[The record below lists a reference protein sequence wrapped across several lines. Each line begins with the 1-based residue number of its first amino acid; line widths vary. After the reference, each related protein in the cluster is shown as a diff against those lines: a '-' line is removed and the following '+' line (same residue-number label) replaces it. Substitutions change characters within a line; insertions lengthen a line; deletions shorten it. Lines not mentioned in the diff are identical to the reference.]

1 MAKTTALSFIGT
13 ASENYI
19 QQITALEGTFD
30 IAPKHKIV
38 FYDGAGAVS
47 GIEWNGTQDLEV
59 VIPTIA
65 DLIKDPVK
73 FAGTVD
79 AADGTITWK
88 ETGHTAQTGDLVYMT
103 VDCTFNTIAC
113 EAGDMAIYDGKNWH
127 VVTGENQV
135 TINATAATVSGND
148 NLFSITGSAKTLL
161 TVEGKTLS
169 VKIDYADVR
178 SKLGLV
184 FNDEV
189 NRSVDNAKVT
199 VDTVKLSVSK
209 VDGTPSDI
217 TTSVS
222 FDLPTAL
229 ADGTVTINQS
239 VLTSG
244 DFTFERGVFPAVV
257 KNSASI
263 SAEVSGNLTIGKSS
277 LEDSENGD
285 YVTTVDAI
293 KAVSFAPATA
303 ASHQFAYVANVST
316 SGSKSFVSGLHTF
329 VDGTDDPAKAD
340 FTVYGAVTAAAASNT
355 FATGWDVEAAT
366 GEVVSSIT
374 VGNVTIGASSANN
387 VLVTG
392 LSGEGSTV
400 VTDVTFGSISF
411 GAGTDF
417 VTGLGNTEA
426 ATGDV
431 VTTVSFGTTSL
442 VEDSTVTAKSAAI
455 VSATVSNHVLSF
467 TTADFMKPVRV
478 DVTGQSVSKKEFTKG
493 SATLTGFSFTSD
505 ALTFG
510 GISQADTTISY
521 KSLLKGEVTL
531 TQDSTLYYLD
541 KAAQDQYVVE
551 MSYADWSFTA
561 ATVSKNTPVLNNP
574 GLTAYIP
581 ANTVAVSLTDG
592 TLPSLTIADPTSKLT
607 ASVGTAL
614 STEKVA
620 FLAVSSD
627 KKNIAIPSF
636 SLVSVSAEADGIS
649 VAVGGN
655 YAVTDGT
662 VTILSNTFV
671 KGVMVDDSA
680 VSTYVAPTQ
689 EQGN

>member
-30 IAPKHKIV
+30 IAPAHKIV
-38 FYDGAGAVS
+38 FYNGAGAVE
-47 GIEWNGTQDLEV
+47 GVEWTGTQDLEV

-79 AADGTITWK
+79 AADGTITW
-88 ETGHTAQTGDLVYMT
+88 TSSGHTAQKGDLVYIT
-103 VDCTFNTIAC
+103 VPCTFNSIAC
-113 EAGDMAIYDGKNWH
+113 EAGDMAIYDGTNWH

-135 TINATAATVSGND
+135 TINADVATVSGND
-148 NLFSITGSAKTLL
+148 NLFSITGTAKTLL
-161 TVEGKTLS
+161 SVEGKTLS
-169 VKIDYADVR
+169 VAIDYADVR
-178 SKLGLV
+178 SKIAVSL
-184 FNDEV
+184 NDDLTRNVE
-189 NRSVDNAKVT
+189 NAKVA
-199 VDTVKLSVSK
+199 VSTVKLSVSE
-209 VDGTPSDI
+209 VAGEAEDI

-244 DFTFERGVFPAVV
+244 NFTFNSGAFPTVV

-277 LEDSENGD
+277 QEDGENGD

-293 KAVSFAPATA
+293 KAVSFSPATA
-303 ASHQFAYVANVST
+303 ASHQFAYIANVST
-316 SGSKSFVSGLHTF
+316 SGSKSFVSGIHAWTNA
-329 VDGTDDPAKAD
+329 DGENTPD
-340 FTVYGAVTAAAASNT
+340 FTIPGIVTAAAENNT
-355 FATGWDVEAAT
+355 FVSGLSAASDA
-366 GEVVSSIT
+366 GDLISSIT
-374 VGNVTIGASSANN
+374 VGGVTIGASSENN

-392 LSGEGSTV
+392 LSSNGSTV
-400 VTDVTFGSISF
+400 ITGVTFGSISF

-431 VTTVSFGTTSL
+431 VTSVNFGTTSL

-467 TTADFMKPVRV
+467 TTADFMKPVAV
-478 DVTGQSVSKKEFTKG
+478 QVAGQSVSKKEFTKG

-505 ALTFG
+505 ALKFG
-510 GISQADTTISY
+510 GISQANTTISY
-521 KSLLKGEVTL
+521 KSLLTGEVTL
-531 TQDSTLYYLD
+531 TQESTKYYLD
-541 KAAQDQYVVE
+541 VDTQDQYVAE
-551 MSYADWSFTA
+551 MSYKDWSFTA
-561 ATVSKNTPVLNNP
+561 ATVSKNTPVLNNT

-592 TLPSLTIADPTSKLT
+592 TLPSLTIAEPTGTLT
-607 ASVGTAL
+607 ASVGTTL
-614 STEKVA
+614 STSEVA
-620 FLAVSSD
+620 FLAVSAG
-627 KKNIAIPSF
+627 KKDIAIPSF
-636 SLVSVSAEADGIS
+636 SLVAVSAEADGIS

-655 YAVTDGT
+655 YNVTDGT

-671 KGVMVDDSA
+671 KDVLVDGTS
-680 VSTYVAPTQ
+680 VIP
-689 EQGN
+689 EP